1 MIITLLTN
9 CLNIYILGALK
20 YAHYIKTCLTI
31 KTDLNLCLRV
41 TEGPRFSIRS
51 RALLLGNSD
60 VL

>member
-31 KTDLNLCLRV
+31 KTVLNWC
-41 TEGPRFSIRS
+41 
-51 RALLLGNSD
+51 ALLLSIQRND
-60 VL
+60 RI